1 MRWLWLLV
9 LAMACHPADAP
20 SSNPTRIDEV
30 AWLEGDWGGDE
41 NLMPPPAD
49 INDGRSA
56 VGTRQGIWTE
66 EHWSTARGAT
76 MLGTNRSV
84 RDDKTVFFEFLQ
96 IEASPLEVTY
106 WAAPRGQSPTPFRL
120 VKVEGQ
126 KASFYNPNHDYPQWI
141 VYERSGSLL
150 KVHIEGIENG
160 RPNAHD
166 WTWHRL

>member
-9 LAMACHPADAP
+9 LATACHPADAP

-41 NLMPPPAD
+41 P
-49 INDGRSA
+49 
-56 VGTRQGIWTE
+56 QEIWTE
-66 EHWSTARGAT
+66 EHWSSARGAT

-84 RDDKTVFFEFLQ
+84 RGDKTVFFEFLQ
-96 IEASPLEVTY
+96 IEASPVEVIY

-126 KASFYNPNHDYPQWI
+126 KASFYNANHDYPQWI
-141 VYERSGSLL
+141 VYERSGGLL

-160 RPNAHD
+160 RPNSHD